1 MRGLRSRDWR
11 LTVAILCLLGAS
23 ACGGHKPPG
32 ASPYAARVNLNP
44 AGSYSVQLGT
54 YFGFTASANNSSNGG
69 VNTTFTYTSSDTS
82 ILNIAPNGVAC
93 AGHWDAAFA
102 TCTPGNIGM
111 VQVTATAGAQGATS
125 QPTYVFVHQPI
136 DNIVVQGI
144 LPTNLP
150 IQEPCLSQSQTMTV
164 QAYAYNQGNDI
175 TSSVGPFT
183 WSANNASVVRLVPII
198 TPFIYNNQKFYLAT
212 NQATATAVTPGI
224 TQIYATA
231 SNVFSTTFQ
240 QPSEGKDPQSVI
252 LDFFET
258 CPIQNITLELGP
270 VGSQQNGQTS
280 FITPKGTTQT
290 VTPILTD
297 VMGNSSLFNP
307 NSQIVLSKIPLT
319 WTASQPGV
327 VAVSSGCTSASCIV
341 TTPSPG
347 AGTVTASC
355 SPPSCNVGFPEVP
368 PALTPA
374 SLAACALY
382 VQGLPFGLKSC
393 EQFIPLPVYAT
404 IPITGIVTG
413 APGAATAVA
422 SSLDCQNEPSNPPIC
437 TTSIY
442 SVSTSR
448 ASAGNATLMPSSPN
462 SLLFDLAGDR
472 AYIGSNFGALA
483 LNVANLNSANQA
495 FTSLG
500 AVEGSVLAV
509 SPNGTSAIF
518 TNPGLNEVFI
528 AGTGAP
534 IVLTIFNAST
544 AAFSPD
550 GLKAFIFGFDTNQ
563 NPTLY
568 IYSTLQALQSIQL
581 PANTTVSSIA
591 FSDNGAFAYVAQPN
605 LGSVGGPAVTVY
617 NTCNNQVAT
626 GINNLNQVI
635 PQIVPLSAPPI
646 AFKALQDGVHFVSL
660 GGDGN
665 VDYITAAVTGIPAA
679 TVGNPAASICPM
691 TVLNTTQ
698 TLNLQLGSVHPIN
711 IFASGDGSQLY
722 VVASDRGSI
731 LVYNFLTGAVHGIL
745 LNGDITP
752 LSADITVDSGTIMV
766 AGSDGQLHEVST
778 ANSGND
784 QVDIL
789 FPPLANYLNP
799 FCTFEPSGPCK
810 FDLMA
815 VRP

>member
-1 MRGLRSRDWR
+1 YIRLGPCLKEGCMRGFGSRGWR
-11 LTVAILCLLGAS
+11 FKVVVISLLGLS

-32 ASPYAARVNLNP
+32 PSPFPARVNLNP
-44 AGSYSVQLGT
+44 AGSYSVQLGGF
-54 YFGFTASANNSSNGG
+54 FGFTASANNSSNGG
-69 VNTTFTYTSSDTS
+69 VRATFTYTSSDTS

-93 AGHWDAAFA
+93 AGHWDASFA
-102 TCTPGNIGM
+102 TCTPGNTGM
-111 VQVTATAGAQGATS
+111 VQVTASALGAHS
-125 QPTYVFVHQPI
+125 LPTYVFVHPPI
-136 DNIVVQGI
+136 DNIVVKGI

-164 QAYAYNQGNDI
+164 QAYAYSQGQDI

-183 WSANNASVVRLVPII
+183 WAANNTSVVRLVPIV
-198 TPFIYNNQKFYLAT
+198 TPFIYNNQTFYLAT

-240 QPSEGKDPQSVI
+240 QPPEGTGPVQV

-297 VMGNSSLFNP
+297 VMGNSSLANP

-327 VAVSSGCTSASCIV
+327 VAPSSGCTSASCIV

-368 PALTPA
+368 PALTPG

-382 VQGLPFGLKSC
+382 VQGLPCGLKGC
-393 EQFIPLPVYAT
+393 EQFIPLPVYST

-413 APGAATAVA
+413 TQGTSSAVA
-422 SSLDCQNEPSNPPIC
+422 SSVDCQNVPSNPPIC

-442 SVSTSR
+442 SVSTSK
-448 ASAGNATLMPSSPN
+448 AAAGNATPMPSSPN

-472 AYIGSNFGALA
+472 AYVGSNFGALS
-483 LNVANLNSANQA
+483 LNVGNLNSANQA

-500 AVEGSVLAV
+500 AVEGTVLAV
-509 SPNGTSAIF
+509 SPNGNSAIF
-518 TNPGLNEVFI
+518 SNPGLNEVFI
-528 AGTGAP
+528 TGTGAP
-534 IVLTIFNAST
+534 VVLTISNAST

-550 GLKAFIFGFDTNQ
+550 GLKAFIFGFDTNR

-591 FSDNGAFAYVAQPN
+591 FSNNGAFAYVAEPN
-605 LGSVGGPAVTVY
+605 LGSLGGPGVTVY
-617 NTCNNQVAT
+617 STCNNQVAT
-626 GINNLNQVI
+626 GVNNLNQVI
-635 PQIVPLSAPPI
+635 PQIVPLSTPPI
-646 AFKALQDGVHFVSL
+646 AFKALQDGVHFISL

-665 VDYITAAVTGIPAA
+665 IDYITAAVTGIPAA
-679 TVGNPAASICPM
+679 TIGSPASSI
-691 TVLNTTQ
+691 
-698 TLNLQLGSVHPIN
+698 
-711 IFASGDGSQLY
+711 
-722 VVASDRGSI
+722 
-731 LVYNFLTGAVHGIL
+731 
-745 LNGDITP
+745 
-752 LSADITVDSGTIMV
+752 
-766 AGSDGQLHEVST
+766 
-778 ANSGND
+778 
-784 QVDIL
+784 
-789 FPPLANYLNP
+789 
-799 FCTFEPSGPCK
+799 
-810 FDLMA
+810 
-815 VRP
+815 